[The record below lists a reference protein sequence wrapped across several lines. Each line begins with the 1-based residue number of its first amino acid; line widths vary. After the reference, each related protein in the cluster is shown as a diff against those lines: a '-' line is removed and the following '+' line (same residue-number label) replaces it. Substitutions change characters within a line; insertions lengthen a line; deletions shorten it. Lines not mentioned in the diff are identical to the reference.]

1 MEYRL
6 SEMQRLGRNKQTLIN
21 RTFIESGEYRKKF
34 DRISDSSELNK
45 CIYRLAK
52 KILNHRSGSLFE
64 DMYWI
69 DPDTVSIVT
78 REIDD
83 IKESNIIYSKRTKKV
98 IGTYGNLITIHSHPH
113 SYPPSISDFNSNFL
127 NNYGMGIICCHDGKI
142 FLYNANQKIN
152 YFAYQSTI
160 AKYRKRGYDEYDS
173 QILTLE
179 EMKKRFDISFKEVL

>member
-69 DPDTVSIVT
+69 DPDTVSIVA

-83 IKESNIIYSKRTKKV
+83 IKESNIIYSRRTKK
-98 IGTYGNLITIHSHPH
+98 
-113 SYPPSISDFNSNFL
+113 
-127 NNYGMGIICCHDGKI
+127 
-142 FLYNANQKIN
+142 
-152 YFAYQSTI
+152 
-160 AKYRKRGYDEYDS
+160 
-173 QILTLE
+173 
-179 EMKKRFDISFKEVL
+179 

>member
-69 DPDTVSIVT
+69 DPDTVSIVA
-78 REIDD
+78 IDD
-83 IKESNIIYSKRTKKV
+83 VKESNIIYSKRTKKV
-98 IGTYGNLITIHSHPH
+98 IGTYGNLITIHLHPH

-142 FLYNANQKIN
+142 FLYNANQK
-152 YFAYQSTI
+152 
-160 AKYRKRGYDEYDS
+160 
-173 QILTLE
+173 
-179 EMKKRFDISFKEVL
+179 